1 MNKTNPRLTS
11 LITTL
16 ESVARESEA
25 NVWKDVAD
33 RLAKPGRTH
42 AEVNLSRIERYADG
56 DRTVVVPGKVLG
68 SGVLQKEVTIA
79 AVDFSGSA
87 ERKIEAANAT
97 VRRLEDELDQNPDGR
112 NVQVI
117 G

>member
-25 NVWKDVAD
+25 NVWEDVAE

-56 DRTVVVPGKVLG
+56 DRTIVVPGKVLG

-79 AVDFSGSA
+79 AVDFSRTA

-97 VRRLEDELDQNPDGR
+97 LRRLEDEVDQNPNGH